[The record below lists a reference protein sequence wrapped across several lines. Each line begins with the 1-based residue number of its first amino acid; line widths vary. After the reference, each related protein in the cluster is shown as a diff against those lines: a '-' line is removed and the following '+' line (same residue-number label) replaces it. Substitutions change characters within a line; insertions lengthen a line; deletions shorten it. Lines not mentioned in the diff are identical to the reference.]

1 MNEFKFYNVG
11 EGLFYRGSLNNH
23 AFEFV
28 YDCGSE
34 IKYSHETIDNIL
46 RNDFIPKRNLD
57 LLVISHLHKDHTNG
71 IQQLIVYTGK
81 PKKIILPYYY
91 ISSNNLFL
99 KGFLFISGYDN
110 DESQTILKSIFNNSD
125 IWRRD
130 EGNKYDN
137 NNEYEFRVTNN
148 HFFED
153 WDFVLLNKSISSAIA
168 QQIEKDISKLIV
180 NVKIEDYINKNP
192 DKALKELTKIYKGYI
207 KDLNISSTIMIHWP
221 KYECFET
228 SVLTGDAYFD
238 KEIERKILD
247 NICCYGY
254 CFSHCRCRPITYF
267 QVPHHGA
274 EKNFSSISGT
284 FIRKINNFYISFGF
298 GNKYRHPCCNVVYRI
313 SSQKGSK
320 IHFAYNSDEPF
331 FDDDTYIIK

>member
-11 EGLFYRGSLNNH
+11 EGLFYRGSLDNH

-34 IKYSHETIDNIL
+34 IKDSYKTIDNIL
-46 RNDFIPKRNLD
+46 RNDFVPKHKLD

-71 IQQLIVYTGK
+71 IQQLILYTGE
-81 PKKIILPYYY
+81 PKQIILPYYY
-91 ISSNNLFL
+91 RSSNNLFL
-99 KGFLFISGYDN
+99 KGFLFISGYNN
-110 DESQTILKSIFNNSD
+110 DESQSILKSIISNRDS
-125 IWRRD
+125 WRTVED
-130 EGNKYDN
+130 NKIDN
-137 NNEYEFRVTNN
+137 NNKYEIRVINN

-153 WDFVLLNKSISSAIA
+153 WNFLLLNKSISSTIA
-168 QQIEKDISKLIV
+168 QQIEEDISKLIAD
-180 NVKIEDYINKNP
+180 VKIEDYINKNP
-192 DKALKELTKIYKGYI
+192 NKALKELTKIYKDYI

-221 KYECFET
+221 SYECFET

-247 NICCYGY
+247 NISCYGY
-254 CFSHCRCRPITYF
+254 CFNNCCYRPITYF

-274 EKNFSSISGT
+274 EKNFSSISDS

-298 GNKYRHPCCNVVYRI
+298 GNKYRHPGCNAIYKI
-313 SSQKGSK
+313 CSQRASK

-331 FDDDTYIIK
+331 FYDNAYRIK